1 MIIVPGLF
9 GAVVFCIV
17 LAVLYEGLK
26 SLREYL
32 MCVGLQSRWNQ
43 ARNKCSKKQGGS
55 GSDDYQSLVVN
66 NDSESSLPPGKH
78 RYLHFLAIW
87 MYSHCFLMVP
97 GRKLKHYSLTW
108 SMHSLQSGLH
118 VVQVGLGYILM
129 LLAMTYNGWLFLA
142 VALGAGIGYF
152 AFARV
157 RHLISPFREQQDHCS

>member
-1 MIIVPGLF
+1 MIQWDSVTELF
-9 GAVVFCIV
+9 GAVVFSMV

-32 MCVGLQSRWNQ
+32 MCVGLQSSWNQ
-43 ARNKCSKKQGGS
+43 AHQQCGKEQESCESEDSKPLMINHTSTAVPEKHRCDFILGVCRGVVN
-55 GSDDYQSLVVN
+55 LVVS
-66 NDSESSLPPGKH
+66 D
-78 RYLHFLAIW
+78 
-87 MYSHCFLMVP
+87 
-97 GRKLKHYSLTW
+97 RKLKHYTLTW

-157 RHLISPFREQQDHCS
+157 RHLSSPFREQQDHCS